1 MAVTSILDFPEQ
13 FVQILFRPKH
23 RVDFAVIQYVVA
35 DVDAAVLVERWEP
48 DAVNTQALDVI
59 QLPLNACK

>member
-23 RVDFAVIQYVVA
+23 RVDFAVIQDVVA
-35 DVDAAVLVERWEP
+35 DAAVLVERWEP

>member
-35 DVDAAVLVERWEP
+35 DVDAAVLVER
-48 DAVNTQALDVI
+48 
-59 QLPLNACK
+59 